1 MLSRQ
6 SVSVMEVDARGVHLA
21 IKSIEE
27 LDLQDVDIEC
37 DSKIVVKII
46 KKADQYFLETEHILN
61 YCRSKFSIITH
72 LSICHVKWQAN
83 RVAHLVTRTL
93 CLLNCYNVFL

>member
-6 SVSVMEVDARGVHLA
+6 CVSVMEVDARGVHLA

-37 DSKIVVKII
+37 DSKIVVKIT
-46 KKADQYFLETEHILN
+46 KKADQ
-61 YCRSKFSIITH
+61 
-72 LSICHVKWQAN
+72 
-83 RVAHLVTRTL
+83 
-93 CLLNCYNVFL
+93 